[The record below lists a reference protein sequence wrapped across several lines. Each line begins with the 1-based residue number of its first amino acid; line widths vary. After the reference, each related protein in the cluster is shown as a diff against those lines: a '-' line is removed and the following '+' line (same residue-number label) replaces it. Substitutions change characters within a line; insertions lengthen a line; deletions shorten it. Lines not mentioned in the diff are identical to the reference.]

1 VSRSGGGSV
10 VLVDEAAEAVA
21 ARDLAGGWH
30 RRWLS
35 RVGWLEL
42 ERAVR
47 PVDVVVVD
55 VDAQDT
61 VEVAAV
67 EDQQSVEAFS
77 ADGSDEPPGDGG
89 LLAASARAS

>member
-21 ARDLAGGWH
+21 AR
-30 RRWLS
+30 
-35 RVGWLEL
+35 
-42 ERAVR
+42 
-47 PVDVVVVD
+47 
-55 VDAQDT
+55 DAQDT

-77 ADGSDEPPGDGG
+77 ADGSDEPLGDGG